1 MNEYFPLLN
10 DIIIN
15 IEKLSEQGNLFEQ
28 FFSYGERILKIIIE
42 IIVALAGVYGIR
54 YFYKL
59 RIKNY
64 NATFGYYTRLKVR
77 LHKMQTI
84 LNKEY
89 KDYILDRFVQEIHR
103 KDINMEQAAN
113 INADI
118 EELAS
123 NAKET
128 LSFLKKED
136 EQMPASEDWNQYYNV
151 LLDFL
156 EDCERIMDA
165 KYYKWESNFSNNKGN
180 YYKLHNENLKKM
192 IECIDQQQAL
202 LQKKIYRKDL
212 LSKFVSLFKRK
223 NDSSTT

>member
-1 MNEYFPLLN
+1 MENNRCCAMYKDDPILVAYHDHEWCKINHEDRFQFEMLCLEGASTGLSWKTIMHKREAYKKAYHFF
-10 DIIIN
+10 DI
-15 IEKLSEQGNLFEQ
+15 ESC
-28 FFSYGERILKIIIE
+28 
-42 IIVALAGVYGIR
+42 AAMTD
-54 YFYKL
+54 FYKL

-89 KDYILDRFVQEIHR
+89 KDYILDGFVQEIHR

-128 LSFLKKED
+128 LLFLKKED

-156 EDCERIMDA
+156 EDCERIVDA
-165 KYYKWESNFSNNKGN
+165 KYYKWESDISNNKEN
-180 YYKLHNENLKKM
+180 YYKLHNENLKK
-192 IECIDQQQAL
+192 
-202 LQKKIYRKDL
+202 
-212 LSKFVSLFKRK
+212 
-223 NDSSTT
+223 